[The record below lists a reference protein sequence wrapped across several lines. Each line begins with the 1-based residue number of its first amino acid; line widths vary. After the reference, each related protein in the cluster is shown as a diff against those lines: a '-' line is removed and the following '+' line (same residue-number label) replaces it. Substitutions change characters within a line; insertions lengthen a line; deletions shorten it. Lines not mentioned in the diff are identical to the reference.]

1 MDKQFAIF
9 DMDGTLIDSMPYW
22 GRLLGEYLD
31 RLHVPADQR
40 DFLLYRTR
48 RMSMADSAAVLQQEL
63 RLDRSRMMIEM
74 ELGDLMDSHYLRD
87 IPLKPGIESYLQ
99 RLREADVHLC
109 IATLTPTPLAKLCLE
124 RLGISKYFDF
134 LISCEEMGVGKEVP
148 DIFLQCALQMGS
160 TPYDTAVYED
170 SYRAIRTARRAGFYT
185 VGVYDQ
191 SGARHWEEMCL
202 TCDETIQDWHEAA
215 EQF

>member
-22 GRLLGEYLD
+22 DRLLEEYLD
-31 RLHVPADQR
+31 QLRVSEEDR
-40 DFLLYRTR
+40 EYLLYRTR
-48 RMSMADSAAVLQQEL
+48 RMSLSEAAAVVKREL
-63 RLDRSRMMIEM
+63 RMERSTQQMENEM
-74 ELGDLMDSHYLRD
+74 GDLMDAHYMTD
-87 IPLKPGIESYLQ
+87 IPLKPGIESYLR
-99 RLREADVHLC
+99 RLREADVHLSV
-109 IATLTPTPLAKLCLE
+109 ATLTPTPLAKLCLE

-160 TPYDTAVYED
+160 APYDTAVYED

-185 VGVYDQ
+185 VGVYDH
-191 SGARHWEEMCL
+191 SGAHHWEEMLL

-215 EQF
+215 ERF